1 MSSEPFGRIW
11 LTSVE
16 RYGKQPFLTWLP
28 EQGPGQTWS
37 YAEFDE
43 LAAAASGGL
52 AQAGVGTGDRVHL
65 VHPNGPAFV
74 LTWLAVTRL
83 GAIMV
88 AADPRATSPELAAQI
103 DLTEPVV
110 AVVTAANARVYDR
123 ARELAARQP
132 PQVISCDPGATT
144 LGARGEAA
152 AGTAIPSARPA
163 DVPPTAPAALMFTSG
178 TTSAP
183 KAVIVTQ
190 ANYSHAGEIMA
201 TAAGVTAQS
210 KWIVCLPLFHANAQY
225 YCFTAAISRGAEVC
239 LLPRFSASG
248 FIASARVAAA
258 THASLFAAPIR
269 MILRGTPPGTRPA
282 RLVHCWYAQNL
293 TAAEYDG
300 FAGLTSCAPR
310 QLYGMTE
317 TMAAVLT
324 NPAGSPLADSMGRVT
339 PGCRVRVVTSD
350 MHDAEPGEEGEVVV
364 QGVAGI
370 DISPGYW
377 RNESATREAFTSGG
391 LRTGDYAVRDADGFH
406 FFRGRRSDILKV
418 GGENV
423 STVEIEAVLA
433 THPAVR
439 EVAVVG
445 EPHDVLDEVPV
456 AYVVLEPGLDEEA
469 TLSDLTGW
477 SEQSLAPSKRPRAF
491 RTVDQLPRTSV
502 GKIRKVSL
510 RAAAASDPT
519 PTGGTPA

>member
-1 MSSEPFGRIW
+1 MTSEPFGLTW
-11 LTSVE
+11 LTSVD
-16 RYGKQPFLTWLP
+16 RHGKQPFLTWLP

-37 YAEFDE
+37 YAEFDQ
-43 LAAAASGGL
+43 LVAAASGSL
-52 AQAGVGTGDRVHL
+52 ARAGVGAGDRVHL
-65 VHPNGPAFV
+65 AHPNGPAFV
-74 LTWLAVTRL
+74 VAWLAATRL

-88 AADPRATSPELAAQI
+88 AADPRATPPELAAQI
-103 DLTEPVV
+103 DLTEPAV
-110 AVVTAANARVYDR
+110 AIVTDANARAYGR
-123 ARELAARQP
+123 GRELAAWRATR
-132 PQVISCDPGATT
+132 VISCDPGATD
-144 LGARGEAA
+144 LGRAGGAA
-152 AGTAIPSARPA
+152 ERA

-190 ANYSHAGEIMA
+190 ANYSRAGEIMA

-210 KWIVCLPLFHANAQY
+210 RWIVCLPLFHANAQY
-225 YCFTAAISRGAEVC
+225 YCFAAAISRGAEVC

-269 MILRGTPPGTRPA
+269 MILRATPPGPPPA

-293 TAAEYDG
+293 TPAECDG
-300 FAGLTSCAPR
+300 FARLISCSPR

-324 NPAGSPLADSMGRVT
+324 NPADGPRADSMGQVT
-339 PGCRVRVVTSD
+339 PGCQVRVVTSD
-350 MHDAEPGEEGEVVV
+350 GRDAEPGEEGELVV
-364 QGVAGI
+364 QGVKGI

-377 RNESATREAFTSGG
+377 RNEAATGEAFTSEG
-391 LRTGDYAVRDADGFH
+391 LRTGDYADRDTSGFY
-406 FFRGRRSDILKV
+406 FFRGRRSDVLKV

-423 STVEIEAVLA
+423 STVEIEAALA
-433 THPAVR
+433 TQPAIR

-469 TLSDLTGW
+469 AISDLASW

-510 RAAAASDPT
+510 RAATASDAT
-519 PTGGTPA
+519 PSGGAPA